1 MSRWFVPPVIVPA
14 FLLILIAGY
23 GFFRWDH
30 HTLLPGRRRAG
41 SYRDGQEYDDMFAW
55 GM

>member
-23 GFFRWDH
+23 GFFR
-30 HTLLPGRRRAG
+30 
-41 SYRDGQEYDDMFAW
+41 
-55 GM
+55 